1 MSDNDDD
8 SGISSRPT
16 SAKSGVCNLIQIQE
30 TKTKEEEEDIFI
42 DVLSEKFNISV
53 ILDV

>member
-30 TKTKEEEEDIFI
+30 TKTKEEDIFI